1 MYFNTISAYYKGLSG
16 GILIFFLNSAGYLC
30 NFAPFLPKVS
40 RREALMGIINQ
51 LLTNIMNNNYD

>member
-30 NFAPFLPKVS
+30 NFAPFFPK
-40 RREALMGIINQ
+40 
-51 LLTNIMNNNYD
+51 